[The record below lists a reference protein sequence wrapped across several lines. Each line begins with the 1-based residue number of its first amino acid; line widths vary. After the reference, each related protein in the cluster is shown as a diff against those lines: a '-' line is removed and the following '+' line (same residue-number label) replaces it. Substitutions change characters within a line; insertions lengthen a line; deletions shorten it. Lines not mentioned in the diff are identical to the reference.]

1 MATYYLYMA
10 TVIMVLQQLAFL
22 DQPPPLHSS
31 FCHGALNYLVEE
43 LLPEEELEDV
53 STAREEHWKT

>member
-1 MATYYLYMA
+1 M
-10 TVIMVLQQLAFL
+10 ILQQLTFL
-22 DQPPPLHSS
+22 GQPPLPLRSS
-31 FCHGALNYLVEE
+31 FHHGDYLVEE

>member
-1 MATYYLYMA
+1 
-10 TVIMVLQQLAFL
+10 MVLQQLAFL
-22 DQPPPLHSS
+22 SQPPFIVASVIY
-31 FCHGALNYLVEE
+31 GMLNYLVEE